1 MMAKGKKREGEAVF
15 HPDGIRRLLEGG
27 GENLT
32 DDERALLLALV
43 GAETETGRA
52 LEERER
58 AALNALAE
66 RLEGYD
72 AEELARAVKHMVTA
86 ESQEDLKTEWPKLER
101 ALRKQR
107 TSKEKE

>member
-1 MMAKGKKREGEAVF
+1 MMAKEKKHKQGAVF

-43 GAETETGRA
+43 GAEAEAGRD
-52 LEERER
+52 LDEKER
-58 AALNALAE
+58 AALNALAA

-72 AEELARAVKHMVTA
+72 AEELAQAVKHMVTA

-107 TSKEKE
+107 TSEG